1 MKEDNIPMSSVV
13 VQDRQP
19 PSTISTESPSTSS
32 YNIESQELIGLG
44 PLRSASKLFIKQRIR
59 ASDICALLTGC
70 EVSVILEIAICS
82 PNCVQIWQGRDRKTV
97 FCRVRHKKMLSQSRD
112 FFLSQTL

>member
-1 MKEDNIPMSSVV
+1 MSSVI

-19 PSTISTESPSTSS
+19 SIISESPSSTSS
-32 YNIESQELIGLG
+32 NNVESQELIGLG

-70 EVSVILEIAICS
+70 EVSILEIYFYT
-82 PNCVQIWQGRDRKTV
+82 R
-97 FCRVRHKKMLSQSRD
+97 CRISFSVGKI
-112 FFLSQTL
+112 

>member
-1 MKEDNIPMSSVV
+1 MKEDIPMSSVI

-19 PSTISTESPSTSS
+19 SIISESPSSTSS
-32 YNIESQELIGLG
+32 NNVESQELIGLG

-70 EVSVILEIAICS
+70 EVSNLENYFYTQIPCFILTFA
-82 PNCVQIWQGRDRKTV
+82 
-97 FCRVRHKKMLSQSRD
+97 
-112 FFLSQTL
+112 

>member
-1 MKEDNIPMSSVV
+1 MSSVV

-19 PSTISTESPSTSS
+19 SSISESPSTSS

-70 EVSVILEIAICS
+70 EVSVLGIYLRLNNLKLDNGLIILL
-82 PNCVQIWQGRDRKTV
+82 
-97 FCRVRHKKMLSQSRD
+97 FKKPGKQV
-112 FFLSQTL
+112 